1 MSNDGDQIYID
12 YAQGRPYMECENV
25 TQSTCTIELTKSVS
39 LYGINGR
46 AELQCNKG
54 CKFFIIKSPSFNI
67 TRIKFF
73 NLIISSSNVV
83 TEIDKGARMELV
95 YQNMLVRDNNYAIY
109 SEHSTDCS
117 ILITNSSFENNF
129 NLGIYLRCSNLTA
142 RITSST
148 FELTPVSLT
157 NIANT
162 LTRWQKTEI
171 LIQDTIFNGK
181 SIHTCVALLAIKPFA
196 AIFNVT
202 ITDSEFKNHLAVCRS
217 QINKYQYSTVYIYDH
232 QSRPRNITFIFL
244 SNLLVKN
251 NYNNLPVLSLIVGFL
266 DYTEVEFMIRDS
278 IFWNNSYALFV
289 STDNFGRH
297 PGSKYPII
305 IHENNTFVKNIY
317 DLLKPDGAAAIYFGK
332 GKSLVSSCRFFDNGP
347 GQNPYMGVVKISEM
361 ASVTFFNSYFEN
373 RQTKALSNQLFASGN
388 RLVKFAG
395 ENTFNL
401 VALKESQT
409 VFVRIPTALSN
420 GVIMRKNFKILCPHG
435 YKLHAQR

>member
-1 MSNDGDQIYID
+1 M
-12 YAQGRPYMECENV
+12 
-25 TQSTCTIELTKSVS
+25 K
-39 LYGINGR
+39 
-46 AELQCNKG
+46 
-54 CKFFIIKSPSFNI
+54 
-67 TRIKFF
+67 
-73 NLIISSSNVV
+73 
-83 TEIDKGARMELV
+83 
-95 YQNMLVRDNNYAIY
+95 
-109 SEHSTDCS
+109 
-117 ILITNSSFENNF
+117 
-129 NLGIYLRCSNLTA
+129 
-142 RITSST
+142 
-148 FELTPVSLT
+148 
-157 NIANT
+157 
-162 LTRWQKTEI
+162 
-171 LIQDTIFNGK
+171 
-181 SIHTCVALLAIKPFA
+181 
-196 AIFNVT
+196 
-202 ITDSEFKNHLAVCRS
+202 
-217 QINKYQYSTVYIYDH
+217 
-232 QSRPRNITFIFL
+232 
-244 SNLLVKN
+244 
-251 NYNNLPVLSLIVGFL
+251 
-266 DYTEVEFMIRDS
+266 RDS